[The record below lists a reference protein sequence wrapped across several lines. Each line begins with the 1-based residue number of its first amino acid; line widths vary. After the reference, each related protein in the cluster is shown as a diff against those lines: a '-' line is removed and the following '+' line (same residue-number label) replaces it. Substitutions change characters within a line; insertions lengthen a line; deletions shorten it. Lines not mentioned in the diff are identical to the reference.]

1 MEKIFIFRPGNYYR
15 VEVKIGLEEDRR
27 CRAWKDG
34 ACEEVR
40 GSEFFASATVYKHNS
55 FVCGGQCL
63 DDPEVLDVVKNGKL
77 CEKDKATYLEILRL
91 WKDYHLNG
99 MNAGCE
105 HQKEGT
111 PVGEVCSVC
120 GYRYGSAWLYRE
132 IPEKD
137 LEAIKRLFT
146 IDQN

>member
-1 MEKIFIFRPGNYYR
+1 MEKKFVFRPFNYYR
-15 VEVKIGLEEDRR
+15 VEVEIRLEENRR
-27 CRAWKDG
+27 CYVWKGG
-34 ACEEVR
+34 ALEKVQ
-40 GSEFFASATVYKHNS
+40 GTEFAASAMVYIRNS

-63 DDPEVLDVVKNGKL
+63 DESDILDVVENGKL

-91 WKDYHLNG
+91 WKNYHLNG

-105 HQKEGT
+105 HQKEGS
-111 PVGEVCSVC
+111 PAGSVCPVC

-137 LEAIKRLFT
+137 LEAIKNLFT
-146 IDQN
+146 ID

>member
-1 MEKIFIFRPGNYYR
+1 MEKKFVFRPFNYYR
-15 VEVKIGLEEDRR
+15 VEVEIRLEENRR
-27 CRAWKDG
+27 CYVWKGG
-34 ACEEVR
+34 ALEKVQ
-40 GSEFFASATVYKHNS
+40 GTEFAASAMVYIHNS

-63 DDPEVLDVVKNGKL
+63 DESDILDVVENGKL

-91 WKDYHLNG
+91 WKNYHLNG

-105 HQKEGT
+105 HQKEGS
-111 PVGEVCSVC
+111 PAGSVCPVC

-137 LEAIKRLFT
+137 LEAIKNLFT
-146 IDQN
+146 ID

>member
-1 MEKIFIFRPGNYYR
+1 MEKKFVFRPFNYYR
-15 VEVKIGLEEDRR
+15 VEVEIRLEENRR
-27 CRAWKDG
+27 CYVWKG
-34 ACEEVR
+34 GTLEKVQ
-40 GSEFFASATVYKHNS
+40 GTEFAASAMVYIHNS

-63 DDPEVLDVVKNGKL
+63 DESDILDVVENGKL

-91 WKDYHLNG
+91 WKNYHLNG

-105 HQKEGT
+105 HQKEVS
-111 PVGEVCSVC
+111 PVGSVCPVC

-137 LEAIKRLFT
+137 LEAIKNLFI
-146 IDQN
+146 ID